1 MIKLISKIFHKAYK
15 MNRSAT
21 ESRFLVSFSFLSN
34 FRFCKDNVYCISD
47 KKPWPCLTLS
57 CHNWFCLDIIVTLMH
72 FSIHEPVIS
81 TSFFNW
87 QKCFKLLDPHRSLAY
102 HYSCQ
107 WPFALSSRWQYVTL
121 YIHIVLLGVFAI
133 KDSHGCRPNIR
144 FQSTYWVCKQC
155 VTVPCNH
162 IEHMLTIS
170 HTNQSIYVNH
180 LS

>member
-1 MIKLISKIFHKAYK
+1 MQPKVAFWFHFLS
-15 MNRSAT
+15 SAT
-21 ESRFLVSFSFLSN
+21 FVFAKTTSTVFQTRNLDLA
-34 FRFCKDNVYCISD
+34 
-47 KKPWPCLTLS
+47 LTLS

-87 QKCFKLLDPHRSLAY
+87 QKCFKLLDLHRSLVY

-121 YIHIVLLGVFAI
+121 YIHIVLLGIFAI

-162 IEHMLTIS
+162 IEHMLTIN